1 MKTFFY
7 MGYDFTAENWEEA
20 ERYVAEN
27 WGYCDA
33 DGLYEA
39 DEEEEEEN

>member
-1 MKTFFY
+1 MTLPLKT
-7 MGYDFTAENWEEA
+7 GEKA

-33 DGLYEA
+33 DELFEA
-39 DEEEEEEN
+39 EDEED